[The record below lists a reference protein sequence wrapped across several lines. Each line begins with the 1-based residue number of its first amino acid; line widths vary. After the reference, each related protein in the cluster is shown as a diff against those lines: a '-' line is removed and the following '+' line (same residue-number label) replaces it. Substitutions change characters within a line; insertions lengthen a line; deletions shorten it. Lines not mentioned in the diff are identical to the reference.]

1 MLFIYSN
8 NGLIVLGTSL
18 TFSWCFYVFFMVVS
32 HFYHFFGYLD
42 YYRHLILF
50 SFIVL
55 SNV

>member
-1 MLFIYSN
+1 MVFIYSN

-18 TFSWCFYVFFMVVS
+18 MFSWCFYVFFMFVS

-55 SNV
+55 NNV

>member
-1 MLFIYSN
+1 MVFIYSN

-18 TFSWCFYVFFMVVS
+18 MFSWCFYVLFMLVS